1 MKLKLPGIFVLL
13 ALHTLSHSLS
23 AQRSEPT
30 RPNVVLI
37 LADDMGWGDV
47 GMHDNPAGI
56 NTPNLEKIARQ
67 GARFDR
73 FFVSPLCAPTR
84 ASILT
89 GRYHLRTGV
98 ANVTGGLETMRTDE
112 VTLAEVFKNAGYAT
126 GIFGKWHNGAH
137 YPQDPNGQ
145 GFDEFFGFCGGHWTN
160 YFDTRL
166 QHNHDMVQSKGYI
179 TDVFTDA
186 ALAFIDK
193 NRSQPF
199 FCYIPYNAPHGP
211 FQIED
216 KYFDKFKA
224 KGINDKDAAIYGM
237 VENVDENVGRVL
249 QKLDALGITDNTIVI
264 FMTDNGPNSA
274 RYNGNMKGHK
284 AMVDEGGVRVPFF
297 IRWPGKIRG
306 GTLITTP
313 GAHIDILPTL
323 TELCKISA
331 VRTKPLDGKSLAALL
346 QGKTTDLPARNLY
359 THVVKDTDTGGDIKP
374 FPGAIRTQQYR
385 YIRGNDH
392 DQLYDMVNDPGQ
404 QHDLASQQPEIVQT
418 FRKQFDEWFADVTT
432 TKIHPE
438 ITEVGYREAP
448 STELFAPDAKRKGAL
463 KYFATNGFAHDWFT
477 GWMTTSDTATW
488 IVQVVADGRYAVKLK
503 YNCDQGFVGSTLR
516 VEVDGQKTEKTVQAA
531 FAGKVYPSPD
541 RVTRIEAYEKE
552 WGLLDLGE
560 LKLVKGVHKVKIY
573 RTNGNPTAPFEL
585 KALVLKKL

>member
-1 MKLKLPGIFVLL
+1 MRLKLPVIFVLF
-13 ALHTLSHSLS
+13 ALHTLSHSVS
-23 AQRSEPT
+23 AQHPRPA

-56 NTPNLEKIARQ
+56 STPNLEKIARQ

-112 VTLAEVFKNAGYAT
+112 VTLAETFKQAGYAT

-166 QHNHDMVQSKGYI
+166 QHNHDVVQSKGYI

-186 ALAFIDK
+186 ALDFINK
-193 NRSQPF
+193 NRSHPF

-211 FQIED
+211 FQVAD
-216 KYFDKFKA
+216 KYFDKFQA

-249 QKLDALGITDNTIVI
+249 QKLDTLGIAGNTIVI
-264 FMTDNGPNSA
+264 FMTDNGPNST
-274 RYNGNMKGHK
+274 RYNGDMKGRK

-297 IRWPGKIRG
+297 IRWPGKIRE
-306 GTLITTP
+306 GTFITTP

-323 TELCKISA
+323 TELCGISSA
-331 VRTKPLDGKSLAALL
+331 RTLPLDGKSLAALL
-346 QGKTTDLPARNLY
+346 QGKITELPARNLY
-359 THVVKDTDTGGDIKP
+359 THVVKDTDTGGDLKP
-374 FPGAIRTQQYR
+374 FPGAIRTAQYR

-404 QHDLASQQPEIVQT
+404 QRDIASQQPEIVQT
-418 FRKQFDEWFADVTT
+418 FRKQYDEWFTDVTT
-432 TKIHPE
+432 KKIHPE
-438 ITEVGYREAP
+438 ITEIGYRESP
-448 STELFAPDAKRKGAL
+448 STELFAPDAKRKGDL

-477 GWMTTSDTATW
+477 GWMTTTDTAVWT
-488 IVQVVADGRYAVKLK
+488 IQVVADGRYALRLK

-516 VEVDGQKTEKTVQAA
+516 VEVDGQRTEKKVQAA
-531 FAGKVYPSPD
+531 FSGKPYPSPD

-552 WGLLDLGE
+552 WNLLDIGE
-560 LKLVKGVHKVKIY
+560 LKLVKGVHKVKVY
-573 RTNGNPTAPFEL
+573 RIDGSPTGPFEL